1 MESPKFL
8 FFWGAYPAVIGSAAG
23 LAFAEMGCG
32 GSPWSPPRPFGNGQ
46 SLASANLFHPGA
58 GPRSRNG
65 NTFINKELFHG
76 LSGRGRD

>member
-23 LAFAEMGCG
+23 FAFAEMGCG

-46 SLASANLFHPGA
+46 SLASATLFHPGA

-65 NTFINKELFHG
+65 ALPSKK
-76 LSGRGRD
+76 RKVK